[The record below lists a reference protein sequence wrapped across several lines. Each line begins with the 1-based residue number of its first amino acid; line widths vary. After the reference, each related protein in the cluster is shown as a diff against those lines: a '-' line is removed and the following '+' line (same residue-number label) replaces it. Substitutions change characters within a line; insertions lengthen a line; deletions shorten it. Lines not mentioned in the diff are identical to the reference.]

1 MPLLLLLHWWELP
14 MLLLLL
20 LLLLLRLP
28 THERPL
34 VHCRS
39 LLLVLLP
46 QACSRRHP
54 LPALPLLLLLLFHW
68 LRLVLLLCLLL
79 LASLLL
85 LLCLLFWL
93 APGFRQFRQ
102 LLRGEAAD
110 VGLPP
115 LLRGAAAA
123 TATAL

>member
-1 MPLLLLLHWWELP
+1 MVLPLCLLPPLLLLLVLP
-14 MLLLLL
+14 VLWLLRPLPSRPPF
-20 LLLLLRLP
+20 LLLR
-28 THERPL
+28 
-34 VHCRS
+34 
-39 LLLVLLP
+39 
-46 QACSRRHP
+46 
-54 LPALPLLLLLLFHW
+54 
-68 LRLVLLLCLLL
+68 
-79 LASLLL
+79 LL